1 MFDFT
6 EIDPQPQET
15 PDNLPAP
22 RPLDIEAAKR
32 AFESYR
38 LKILDAQQYADHLQV
53 QDDGSEKEAIDAAAR
68 SKKLLNALETE
79 RKRVIEAPDKFVRSV
94 NAFCRTFKQPLDGV
108 ASTLRQKIAT
118 YQFQKE
124 LERRKIQ
131 KAMREEAA
139 RLQAKLEAE
148 AAQAGI
154 EAPPVMP
161 VPAPKPDSITRTEGG
176 ATASIRT
183 QWTGEI
189 EDADKV
195 PREYCSPDEKKIS
208 QAIRAGIREIPG
220 VKIFE
225 KPITVLR
232 S

>member
-1 MFDFT
+1 MFNFA
-6 EIDPQPQET
+6 EVET
-15 PDNLPAP
+15 PETIETLPTTRSA
-22 RPLDIEAAKR
+22 LDLEAAKR
-32 AFESYR
+32 AFEPYR

-94 NAFCRTFKQPLDGV
+94 NAFCRTFKEPLDGV

-131 KAMREEAA
+131 KAMEEEAA
-139 RLQAKLEAE
+139 RLQAKLKAE
-148 AAQAGI
+148 AAKAGI
-154 EAPPVMP
+154 EAPPLMP
-161 VPAPKPDSITRTEGG
+161 VPAPRPDSITRTEGG
-176 ATASIRT
+176 ASASIRT

-189 EDADKV
+189 TDPDQV
-195 PREYCSPDEKKIS
+195 PREYCSPDQGKIT
-208 QAIRAGIREIPG
+208 QAVKAGIREIPG
-220 VKIFE
+220 IRIYE
-225 KPITVLR
+225 KPVTVLR